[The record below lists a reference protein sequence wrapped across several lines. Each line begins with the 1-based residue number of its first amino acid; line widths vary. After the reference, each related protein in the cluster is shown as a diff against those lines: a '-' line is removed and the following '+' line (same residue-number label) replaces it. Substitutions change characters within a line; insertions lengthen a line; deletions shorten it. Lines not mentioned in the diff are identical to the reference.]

1 MDRTRRWRILL
12 VGKLD
17 LMNFLFGPRRSH
29 ATTGALQLLCSLL
42 PGFVLSLRGGP
53 VEVRDALSQP
63 VEVSLAQAQQMA
75 LERNWD
81 LLASAAG
88 VDLAMAQ
95 RVVAKEFPN
104 PTLSVSTAK
113 INVDNHSAGTSEGN
127 GVWDRSYDTIVA
139 VNQLF
144 EIGGKRKNRK
154 ASTTA
159 GYEAAR
165 AQFLDA
171 KRTLDLAVSKAYA
184 TAAQA
189 DENSR
194 VLSQSAAS
202 LRKEAG
208 LAEVRL
214 NAGEISTAD
223 KSQID
228 ITAARFELDAGA
240 AESAAAQ
247 ARVALEVLLG
257 ARRAEGKLVLTEK
270 LEALCS
276 NAPPMEASHFV
287 GRRPDV
293 VAAEAT
299 LRKAEADLRLQK
311 ANRIPDPTVLA
322 QYEHEPPDQPNTI
335 GVGVSLPIP
344 LWNRNQGNILAAEAT
359 RQQAKLALEKLD
371 AQAAAEVATARLAYE
386 DAARRW
392 KEYREV
398 IAPKSE
404 HIRETVAF
412 AYEKGG
418 SSLLDLLVAERN
430 DNDVR
435 LAAAQAAS
443 DLAVASAALKAA
455 TTSVRE
461 SKH

>member
-1 MDRTRRWRILL
+1 MSLYLKPWRR
-12 VGKLD
+12 
-17 LMNFLFGPRRSH
+17 H
-29 ATTGALQLLCSLL
+29 ATIGALRLLCSLGA
-42 PGFVLSLRGGP
+42 GFV
-53 VEVRDALSQP
+53 QP
-63 VEVSLAQAQQMA
+63 CAAVATDTGVAGEPLEISLARAQQLA
-75 LERNWD
+75 VERNWD
-81 LLASAAG
+81 LLATAAG

-95 RVVAKEFPN
+95 RLVAQQFPN
-104 PTLSVSTAK
+104 PSLSLSTAK

-127 GVWDRSYDTIVA
+127 GVWDRSYDTIFA

-144 EIGGKRKNRK
+144 EIGGKRRNRK
-154 ASTTA
+154 ASATA
-159 GYEAAR
+159 SYEEAR

-171 KRTLDLAVSKAYA
+171 KRTLDLAVSKSYVA
-184 TAAQA
+184 AAQA
-189 DENSR
+189 EENSR

-202 LRKEAG
+202 LRKEAS

-228 ITAARFELDAGA
+228 ITAARFELDARA

-257 ARRAEGKLVLTEK
+257 VRRAEGKLVLSERLDT
-270 LEALCS
+270 LCA
-276 NAPPMEASHFV
+276 NAPPATTNHFS
-287 GRRPDV
+287 GRRSDL
-293 VAAEAT
+293 VAAEAA
-299 LRKAEADLRLQK
+299 LRKTDADLRLQK
-311 ANRIPDPTVLA
+311 ANRIPDPTLLA

-335 GVGVSLPIP
+335 GLGVSLPIP
-344 LWNRNQGNILAAEAT
+344 LWNRNKGNILAA
-359 RQQAKLALEKLD
+359 QAAKEQARLALEKLD

-392 KEYREV
+392 REYREV
-398 IAPKSE
+398 IVPKSQ
-404 HIRETVAF
+404 HIRETVAY

-435 LAAAQAAS
+435 LGEAQAAS
-443 DLAVASAALKAA
+443 DLAVASASLRAA
-455 TTSVRE
+455 TTTVE
-461 SKH
+461 ETKH

>member
-1 MDRTRRWRILL
+1 
-12 VGKLD
+12 
-17 LMNFLFGPRRSH
+17 
-29 ATTGALQLLCSLL
+29 
-42 PGFVLSLRGGP
+42 
-53 VEVRDALSQP
+53 
-63 VEVSLAQAQQMA
+63 VEVSLAQAQQLA
-75 LERNWD
+75 LQRNWD
-81 LLASAAG
+81 LLAAAAG

-95 RVVAKEFPN
+95 RVVAREFPN
-104 PTLSVSTAK
+104 PTLAFSTAK

-127 GVWDRSYDTIVA
+127 GFWDRTYDTIVA

-154 ASTTA
+154 QSSTA

-171 KRTLDLAVSKAYA
+171 KRTLDLAVSKAYTA
-184 TAAQA
+184 AAQA
-189 DENSR
+189 EENSR

-202 LRKEAG
+202 LRKEAS

-228 ITAARFELDAGA
+228 ITAARFELDAQA

-257 ARRAEGKLVLTEK
+257 ARRAEGKLVLTER
-270 LEALCS
+270 LEALCT
-276 NAPPMEASHFV
+276 NAPPPVDTNHFV

-293 VAAEAT
+293 LAAEAA

-311 ANRIPDPTVLA
+311 ANRIPDPTLLA

-335 GVGVSLPIP
+335 GLGVSLPLP
-344 LWNRNQGNILAAEAT
+344 LWNRNQGNILAAEAA
-359 RQQAKLALEKLD
+359 RQQARLALEKLD

-392 KEYREV
+392 KQYREV
-398 IAPKSE
+398 IAPKSR

-443 DLAVASAALKAA
+443 DLAIASAALKAA
-455 TTSVRE
+455 TMTVGE
-461 SKH
+461 NKH